1 MKEGQL
7 GASLLGE
14 AQAQVLATSGVC
26 HETQQQFAHLSIEPA
41 EALSPITRNAASRYC
56 VPGCTAAGGPGRL
69 PTYVAE
75 RAILSEPVANETR
88 KAAVRY
94 PRYSHPKAGTMRFL
108 EACSGGT
115 PVELAKSAAVVLP
128 EPDGS
133 LSTEAVVTDSDDGLN
148 ASEGKDR
155 TFASLPRGR
164 LTPKASSSDAKE
176 ATSCSVPLH
185 GHLLA
190 EVFAILGDQP
200 KEKARLATV
209 CKDWAEALRRPNFG
223 LSSCNVV
230 SLFAP
235 VPAFGATGYPRSR
248 LQSLLLGVRSL
259 VVSEDDVPLA
269 TRLLLQLVTAPPANR
284 LEYSL
289 TKGPA
294 SACEQHE
301 ANSTGSISAAKSLR
315 RCETSAFSVDFR
327 LPHLRCLRIFESL
340 GSGFVRH
347 QAFTEACK
355 GLACAGVWC
364 DVAVAASV
372 VPNAVLAAMD
382 ADRRLSRDHE
392 AAPATRFDLGGLQHL
407 EELVFECDVGSAL
420 LLALRGRTPRLR
432 SLVLSR
438 LQVEEAPP
446 FAADQQTSKEPTA
459 FEALLL
465 LLESLRPQQLR
476 VFGVSRAHA
485 ASVGCEEECSDALP
499 WRHLPNGEEAAHM
512 RDALESLRNR
522 IQQRHQRGALHSEV
536 LWDELADVLSHKFN
550 TSLAALWV
558 SKAASAT
565 IRKGALRGP
574 ACTPCYVPLPQPDLP
589 DLQCSLS
596 ALGNL
601 VRNCH
606 NVSRCSVPGASM
618 LAYLQSRGVSSSRVI
633 GGSRLSEKLEWQG
646 LPPQLLAALACIAKF
661 FAFCVPG
668 CCCAEYGKRGCF
680 VQGKASSS
688 LSWSGESRRQ
698 PSVATRWDIRGP
710 LAPSPCARKSTFG
723 LYRVLRFSWS
733 WEDDSI
739 GGMDLSQVQLSERWY
754 GCAPPAFSKS
764 HTAAMI

>member
-209 CKDWAEALRRPNFG
+209 CKDWAEALRRPNAWQYVDASHRP
-223 LSSCNVV
+223 LSS
-230 SLFAP
+230 LW
-235 VPAFGATGYPRSR
+235 AFGSR

-347 QAFTEACK
+347 
-355 GLACAGVWC
+355 L
-364 DVAVAASV
+364 

-550 TSLAALWV
+550 TSLAALW
-558 SKAASAT
+558 
-565 IRKGALRGP
+565 
-574 ACTPCYVPLPQPDLP
+574 LP

-618 LAYLQSRGVSSSRVI
+618 LAYLQEG
-633 GGSRLSEKLEWQG
+633 RLG
-646 LPPQLLAALACIAKF
+646 F
-661 FAFCVPG
+661 
-668 CCCAEYGKRGCF
+668 
-680 VQGKASSS
+680 
-688 LSWSGESRRQ
+688 
-698 PSVATRWDIRGP
+698 
-710 LAPSPCARKSTFG
+710 
-723 LYRVLRFSWS
+723 
-733 WEDDSI
+733 
-739 GGMDLSQVQLSERWY
+739 
-754 GCAPPAFSKS
+754 
-764 HTAAMI
+764 